1 MLEVSL
7 VIRKKTG
14 EEVEKIPKDS
24 TKIKRTNT
32 FKEFEQEIR
41 SKFKISDKEIT
52 IKALDSDKE
61 EINIKDE
68 ESYNDEDYKS
78 LTQYIVYIDI
88 EEDNSN
94 DTGDLN
100 IEEILNI
107 KNDLFIDEKEFK
119 DMLDKQIDI
128 SKISQE
134 INIDEEEKEPKL
146 NPEAQLLEKF
156 FKDFQEKIKSS
167 TDNNQ
172 ESFIDYIKKEFTS
185 FDKLIDDKVENIKIY
200 INNNIEEADNL
211 EKDMHGMKECIPTV
225 ANVLEK
231 QPIMLNISL
240 DKTKYE
246 IFDNKAANIVIENI
260 KLKNMSNQKVSL
272 QNKCWI
278 KDKKNSDEDI
288 IILNKNIF
296 NKNENLD
303 ENEEKTQNLN
313 LSINNPK
320 RNKTYNLKFYLGDNT
335 NNNSVSEKVTS
346 NTLTLSIKIKENEII
361 QPPKQQQIQ
370 PVKNEKKEEVK
381 KEEIKKEE
389 VKKEENP
396 SINVGGSLTNE
407 EVDVIYRILDENYY
421 ISSIYDENEIKQKI
435 REMNGTLEELKKY
448 YEG

>member
-7 VIRKKTG
+7 VLRKRAGGK
-14 EEVEKIPKDS
+14 EEKIPKDS

-41 SKFKISDKEIT
+41 SKFNINDKEIT

-68 ESYNDEDYKS
+68 ESYNDKDYKS
-78 LTQYIVYIDI
+78 LTQYIVYIDL

-134 INIDEEEKEPKL
+134 IKIDEEEKEPNL
-146 NPEAQLLEKF
+146 DPETQLLEKF
-156 FKDFQEKIKSS
+156 FKDFQEKIKST

-172 ESFIDYIKKEFTS
+172 KSFIDYIKKEFIS
-185 FDKLIDDKVENIKIY
+185 FDKLIDDKVENIKIF

-225 ANVLEK
+225 ATVLEK

-246 IFDNKAANIVIENI
+246 IFDNKAANIII
-260 KLKNMSNQKVSL
+260 DSYRT
-272 QNKCWI
+272 
-278 KDKKNSDEDI
+278 DNSA
-288 IILNKNIF
+288 
-296 NKNENLD
+296 
-303 ENEEKTQNLN
+303 T
-313 LSINNPK
+313 
-320 RNKTYNLKFYLGDNT
+320 
-335 NNNSVSEKVTS
+335 
-346 NTLTLSIKIKENEII
+346 
-361 QPPKQQQIQ
+361 
-370 PVKNEKKEEVK
+370 
-381 KEEIKKEE
+381 
-389 VKKEENP
+389 
-396 SINVGGSLTNE
+396 
-407 EVDVIYRILDENYY
+407 
-421 ISSIYDENEIKQKI
+421 
-435 REMNGTLEELKKY
+435 
-448 YEG
+448 